1 MIFLLPIDHLS
12 KLLVVYPFFSTIG
25 LGNSSSYLP
34 FPTVFPRAIVV
45 IAMADDNSAF
55 LNLLS

>member
-12 KLLVVYPFFSTIG
+12 KLLVVYPSFSTVG
-25 LGNSSSYLP
+25 SGNSSSYLP
-34 FPTVFPRAIVV
+34 LPTVFPRAIVV
-45 IAMADDNSAF
+45 LAMADDNSTL